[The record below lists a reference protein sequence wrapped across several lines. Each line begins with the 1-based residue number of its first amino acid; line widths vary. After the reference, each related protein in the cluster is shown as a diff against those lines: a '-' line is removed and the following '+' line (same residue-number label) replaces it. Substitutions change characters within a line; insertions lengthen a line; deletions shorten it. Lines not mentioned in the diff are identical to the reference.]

1 LSRQLDI
8 FTETNNNPTL
18 SRDIT
23 KLTLL
28 TQGAILGSNFTLSAC
43 TSSLPSDDTAVAI
56 GFPPAN
62 CLSICSS
69 RSSGY
74 AAMARIPSEGGWECW
89 CPSDLSSGSG
99 SSSCD
104 GDSLW
109 VYANPAIQKTIGSN
123 AAVVLWS
130 AWTSNGANQYATSE
144 RDATTGTEG
153 GCLDRRAAGQAWR
166 GMVVL
171 YA

>member
-1 LSRQLDI
+1 
-8 FTETNNNPTL
+8 
-18 SRDIT
+18 
-23 KLTLL
+23 
-28 TQGAILGSNFTLSAC
+28 
-43 TSSLPSDDTAVAI
+43 
-56 GFPPAN
+56 
-62 CLSICSS
+62 
-69 RSSGY
+69 
-74 AAMARIPSEGGWECW
+74 MARIPSEGGWECW

-144 RDATTGTEG
+144 RDATTGVSVY
-153 GCLDRRAAGQAWR
+153 RRGLPR
-166 GMVVL
+166 
-171 YA
+171 